1 MTRGRTDLNRG
12 IATLALAGIIA
23 LALAACSPI
32 YRDHGYVPSDADL
45 AALVVGVDSRDSVAE
60 TVGSP
65 TVAGVMRDDAWY
77 YVASEWKTV
86 GPFAPEETSREVVA
100 ISFDA
105 DGVISNIERFGLK
118 DGRVIAL
125 NRRVSDSNIKGVSFI
140 RQLLG
145 GLGNF
150 TAEQFTRN

>member
-1 MTRGRTDLNRG
+1 LNRG
-12 IATLALAGIIA
+12 IATLALAGIMA

-45 AALVVGVDSRDSVAE
+45 ESLVVGVDSRASVAE

-65 TVAGVMRDDAWY
+65 TVAGMMREDAWY
-77 YVASEWKTV
+77 YVASKWKTV
-86 GPFAPEETSREVVA
+86 GPLAPEEIEREVVA
-100 ISFDA
+100 ISFDE
-105 DGVISNIERFGLK
+105 DGVIGNIERFGLE

-145 GLGNF
+145 NIGNF
-150 TAEQFTRN
+150 TAEQLAPN